1 MSSENKKRLAPTAI
15 RTSLVKE
22 ARVAASTFTTIHN
35 IIHFLS
41 SQLDRI
47 IFILLLVALALT
59 AGMMITIKEMK
70 SDVSE
75 LSEDVASIKATQAE
89 LRNVVY
95 CQSVGINEMMSAL
108 ETEGVTIDR
117 PEWIRDIPLSLELQ
131 EFTYNACKAYG
142 VDYDMVLAIMEVES
156 QFSNIIS
163 DDGNDYGICQINK
176 INHDWLSEDY
186 GLTDM
191 LDERQNITA
200 CILILADIQEE
211 FTAPN
216 EILMAYN
223 LGKNGAR
230 ERLAE
235 GTTST
240 YYVKKVMEVMNNGRD
255 N

>member
-1 MSSENKKRLAPTAI
+1 MSSEKKKRLAPTAI

-89 LRNVVY
+89 LRNVAY

-117 PEWIRDIPLSLELQ
+117 PEWLRDIPLSLELQ

-156 QFSNIIS
+156 RYMNVVS
-163 DDGNDYGICQINK
+163 DNGKDYGLCQINVV
-176 INHDWLSEDY
+176 NHSWLAEEHD
-186 GLTDM
+186 LTDM
-191 LDERQNITA
+191 LDEKQNITA
-200 CILILADIQEE
+200 CVLILADIQSGGE

-223 LGKNGAR
+223 MGQSGAR
-230 ERLAE
+230 KALAN
-235 GTTST
+235 GTTET
-240 YYVKKVMEVMNNGRD
+240 DYTKKVMEVMTDGN
-255 N
+255 